1 MEFRKLQKN
10 EHFKT
15 RELWEEIFTEDSAQF
30 LDYYYEVKTEENE
43 IFVAEDNGTVR
54 SMLQLNPYR
63 LHLGDEVVEAKY
75 IIAVATDEKYRHQ
88 GLMAALLKM
97 SMGQMYDNGEP
108 FTFLMPAAEAI
119 YRPFDFRYIYAQKQ
133 TCIEAGDK
141 KESPDRKGFWEDAK
155 REDLKE
161 LAVFAEE
168 MLRSKYTVYAVRD
181 EHYYEVM
188 LKEQQ
193 SENGGIRVLRY
204 DGQIAGCFFYEVA
217 ENCAVR
223 EPLIR
228 PGFEAEFER
237 EVRAMSKGKKVLCLA
252 GTEGKEKPM
261 IMARILCLKSMIGRL
276 RVSEKM
282 EVSFGIDDPIL
293 SGNCGC
299 YRLSASAGEKIS
311 VQKISS
317 EDTCQPDIPVALL
330 TEVLFG
336 YKEPAVLQGITS
348 PEVLEEIGKIIP
360 ASPVFLNEIV

>member
-10 EHFKT
+10 EHLKT
-15 RELWEEIFTEDSAQF
+15 RKLWEEIFAEDSARF
-30 LDYYYEVKTEENE
+30 LDYYYEVKTAENE

-63 LHLGDEVVEAKY
+63 LHLGDEVINAKY

-88 GLMAALLKM
+88 GLMAALLKL
-97 SMGQMYDNGEP
+97 SMEQMYDNGEP

-119 YRPFDFRYIYAQKQ
+119 YRPFDFRFIYAQKQ

-141 KESPDRKGFWEDAK
+141 KEFPDRKGFWEDAK
-155 REDLKE
+155 RENLKE
-161 LAVFAEE
+161 LVAFAEE

-228 PGFEAEFER
+228 PGFEEEFER
-237 EVRAMSKGKKVLCLA
+237 EVRAMSKGKKVPCLA

-261 IMARILCLKSMIGRL
+261 IMARIISLKSLLERL

-282 EVSFGIDDPIL
+282 EVSFGINDPIL

-317 EDTCQPDIPVALL
+317 EDTYQPDIPVALL